1 MVLTACGAGEDEKE
15 RWEMEDG
22 TVVYVEPE
30 VRDMFLVDDDAFL
43 LTEVSLELLLL
54 DTDEEVLLD
63 TDEPDISIEPSSE
76 MLSLSWFVEDAR
88 LPMTLSACNEY
99 SCPLMVTLY
108 ASMRLNLPESPE
120 LVLNPFEPK
129 VSATSLYF
137 HTYWLG
143 TSTCAFD
150 WSLSTG

>member
-1 MVLTACGAGEDEKE
+1 MVLTACGAGEDETE

-63 TDEPDISIEPSSE
+63 TDEPDTA
-76 MLSLSWFVEDAR
+76 L
-88 LPMTLSACNEY
+88 
-99 SCPLMVTLY
+99 
-108 ASMRLNLPESPE
+108 
-120 LVLNPFEPK
+120 
-129 VSATSLYF
+129 
-137 HTYWLG
+137 LG
-143 TSTCAFD
+143 TVDVREPYERVEFRD
-150 WSLSTG
+150 PK